1 MLEGNDLT
9 VELFIEVRTSG
20 QKFAK
25 RSDFVVVVV
34 VVMVVVVTAI
44 VFEEEEVGVEK
55 EANGSA
61 VALLN
66 ASCF

>member
-25 RSDFVVVVV
+25 RSDFVVVV